1 MEHLLRHAKARAIE
15 VIPLANPYPRPET
28 PGIVKVF
35 PLLFLFLALP
45 ATAQPPRAGIVP
57 EDLRADAGNDF
68 FARGKN
74 IFDTAQASVDFE
86 ARRDLYL
93 RSADIF
99 SEYINQFPNHA
110 NTEAAWWYRG
120 SSFYQAGLIDDAKL
134 CFSTLLTRFGQGK
147 YAAAAAY
154 TLAADHYNKSEY
166 AFAAPLFERF
176 AANAAKPG
184 DKPKG
189 NLFAGNCYRLLGRDN
204 EAITAYNRVIVDPAG
219 ALYKPQAQT
228 EVGKLTLKSGK
239 PLEALNM
246 FRAVADSTAIP
257 KQRGDAALHAAIAA
271 IKLGETAMA
280 EKYLRIILNGQGMEE
295 FRPDAQTALMENFY
309 AKKDYTAV
317 LDIFRK
323 STLKGE
329 GEKEAFR
336 LMIAARA
343 MMKLDR
349 PAEASEQFRE
359 IERLVKPENDLAFQ
373 ASYYRLNCFFQ
384 IEGKHVVDQVDAFL
398 QIYGKFHPDDTRI
411 HTAML
416 MKAETLFAENK
427 TADAAKTYSKIDPA
441 LLSDTNRPGF
451 LYQRGW
457 CLAEAGDAQGAIR
470 SLTDFLTK
478 YPDDKRSHPALAKR
492 AKAYAEIGESAK
504 AVADYDRLTTDKTAP
519 DDLLALAWL
528 ESARTRRK
536 EGNIENMLV
545 RYKGLLEKVDDLTD
559 NLKAEANYWIGW
571 GMVKTNQPK
580 ESAPFLNTARELRAE
595 AYAKHAGLLLALSH
609 FAAQDPKSLAAEID
623 LAINAKYINDIPQQA
638 VQWAG
643 MQAYNAGDY
652 EAAARFLEIV
662 ANPDEPRA
670 TQKEVWRYL
679 AKALIEIDKFTEA
692 LPAIT
697 NLLDVEDNPAWKAD
711 AILDRARALHGLKR
725 FVEARNAADEAL
737 ALRPQGR
744 TSAYLRVVSGDLY
757 VEENNLS
764 QAAADYLYVINFHE
778 DADLKPLAI
787 HKYIGVLEK
796 QGKAD
801 EAAKFKAKLTTEFPN
816 WKTP

>member
-1 MEHLLRHAKARAIE
+1 MKA
-15 VIPLANPYPRPET
+15 
-28 PGIVKVF
+28 F
-35 PLLFLFLALP
+35 PILFLFLLLP
-45 ATAQPPRAGIVP
+45 AAAQQPPRAGIVP

-74 IFDTAQASVDFE
+74 LYDTAQASVDFE
-86 ARRDLYL
+86 TRRDLYL

-110 NTEAAWWYRG
+110 NTEAAWWYLG
-120 SSFYQAGLIDDAKL
+120 SSFYQAGLIDDAKR
-134 CFSTLLTRFGQGK
+134 CFSTLLNRYGKGK

-154 TLAADHYNKSEY
+154 TLAADHYNKREY

-176 AANAAKPG
+176 AANAAKPS
-184 DKPKG
+184 DRPKG
-189 NLFAGNCYRLLGRDN
+189 NLFAANCYRLLGLDR
-204 EAITAYNRVIVDPAG
+204 EAIAAYKRVIADPEG
-219 ALYKPQAQT
+219 ALFKDQAQT
-228 EVGKLTLKSGK
+228 EVGKLTLKAGK
-239 PLEALNM
+239 LQEALEL
-246 FRAVADSTAIP
+246 FRAVADSTAIA
-257 KQRGDAALHAAIAA
+257 KQRGDAALHAGIAA
-271 IKLGETAMA
+271 TKLGETALA
-280 EKYLRIILNGQGMEE
+280 EKYLRFVLDSPGMEE

-309 AKKDYTAV
+309 AKKDYNAV

-323 STLKGE
+323 SSLKGE

-343 MMKLDR
+343 MTKLKR
-349 PAEASEQFRE
+349 PAEASELFRE
-359 IERLVKPENDLAFQ
+359 VERLVKPENDLAFQ

-398 QIYGKFHPDDTRI
+398 QIYGKLHPEDTRI

-427 TADAAKTYSKIDPA
+427 TAEAAKTYSKIDPA
-441 LLSDTNRPGF
+441 RLSDANRPGF

-470 SLTDFLTK
+470 SLTDFLAK
-478 YPDDKRSHPALAKR
+478 YPDDKRIHPALAKR
-492 AKAYAEIGESAK
+492 AKAYAETGESAK
-504 AVADYDRLTTDKTAP
+504 AVADFDRLTTDKAAP
-519 DDLLALAWL
+519 TDLVALAWL

-559 NLKAEANYWIGW
+559 NLKAEANYYIGW

-580 ESAPFLNTARELRAE
+580 EAAPFLNTARTLRPE
-595 AYAKHAGLLLALSH
+595 AYSKHAGLLLALSH
-609 FAAQDPKSLAAEID
+609 FAAQDTKSLSAEID
-623 LAINAKYINDIPQQA
+623 LAIGGKYIEDVPQQA

-643 MQAYNAGDY
+643 LQAYNSGDY
-652 EAAARFLEIV
+652 QAAARFLEVI

-679 AKALIEIDKFTEA
+679 AKALIETAKFTEA
-692 LPAIT
+692 LPAIA

-711 AILDRARALHGLKR
+711 ALLDRARAFFGLKR
-725 FVEARNAADEAL
+725 YVESRNTTDEAL

-744 TSAYLRVVSGDLY
+744 TSAHLRVVSGDLY
-757 VEENNLS
+757 FQENNLS
-764 QAAADYLYVINFHE
+764 QAAADYLYVINFYE

-787 HKYIGVLEK
+787 HHYIGVLKK
-796 QGKAD
+796 QANTA
-801 EAAKFKAKLTTEFPN
+801 EAAKFATKLATEFPD
-816 WKTP
+816 WKAQ

>member
-1 MEHLLRHAKARAIE
+1 MKA
-15 VIPLANPYPRPET
+15 
-28 PGIVKVF
+28 F
-35 PLLFLFLALP
+35 PLLFLLLTLP
-45 ATAQPPRAGIVP
+45 AAAQQPPRAGIVP

-68 FARGKN
+68 FARAKN
-74 IFDTAQASVDFE
+74 LYDTAQASVDFE
-86 ARRDLYL
+86 TRRNLYL

-110 NTEAAWWYRG
+110 NTEAAWWYLG
-120 SSFYQAGLIDDAKL
+120 SSFYQAGLPDDAKR
-134 CFSTLLTRFGQGK
+134 CFSTLLNRYARGK

-154 TLAADHYNKSEY
+154 TLAADHYNKREY

-189 NLFAGNCYRLLGRDN
+189 DLFAANCYRLLGRDR
-204 EAITAYNRVIVDPAG
+204 EAVAAYKRVMIDPEG
-219 ALYKPQAQT
+219 ALFKDQAQT
-228 EVGKLTLKSGK
+228 EVGKLTLKAGK
-239 PLEALNM
+239 LQEALDL
-246 FRAVADSTAIP
+246 FRGVADSPAVA
-257 KQRGDAALHAAIAA
+257 KFRGDAALHAAIAA
-271 IKLGETAMA
+271 TKLGETAMA
-280 EKYLRIILNGQGMEE
+280 EKYLRFILDGQGMEE
-295 FRPDAQTALMENFY
+295 FRPDAQTALMENHF
-309 AKKDYTAV
+309 AKKEYQAV
-317 LDIFRK
+317 LDIYRK
-323 STLKGE
+323 SSLKGE

-349 PAEASEQFRE
+349 PAEASELFRE
-359 IERLVKPENDLAFQ
+359 VERLVKPENDLAFQ

-384 IEGKHVVDQVDAFL
+384 IEGKHVADQVDAFL
-398 QIYGKFHPDDTRI
+398 QIYGKLHPDDTRI

-427 TADAAKTYSKIDPA
+427 TAEAAKTYAKIDPA
-441 LLSDTNRPGF
+441 LLSEANRPGL

-470 SLTDFLTK
+470 SLTDFLAK
-478 YPDDKRSHPALAKR
+478 YPDDKRVHPALAKR
-492 AKAYAEIGESAK
+492 AKAYAESGEPAK
-504 AVADYDRLTTDKTAP
+504 AVADFDRLTMDKAAP
-519 DDLLALAWL
+519 ADLVALAWL

-580 ESAPFLNTARELRAE
+580 EAAPFLNTARELRAE
-595 AYAKHAGLLLALSH
+595 AYSKHAGLLLALSH

-623 LAINAKYINDIPQQA
+623 LAIKGKYIDDVPQQA

-643 MQAYNAGDY
+643 MQSYNAGDF
-652 EAAARFLEIV
+652 EAAARFLQIV

-679 AKALIEIDKFTEA
+679 AKALIETAQFEAA
-692 LPAIT
+692 LPAIA
-697 NLLDVEDNPAWKAD
+697 NLLDVEDNPSWKAD
-711 AILDRARALHGLKR
+711 GLLDRARALLGLKR
-725 FVEARNAADEAL
+725 HVESRNTADEAL

-757 VEENNLS
+757 VQENDLGK
-764 QAAADYLYVINFHE
+764 AAADYLYVNNFHE

-796 QGKAD
+796 QGNAA
-801 EAAKFKAKLTTEFPN
+801 EAAKFASKLAAEFPD
-816 WKTP
+816 WKAP

>member
-1 MEHLLRHAKARAIE
+1 MKA
-15 VIPLANPYPRPET
+15 
-28 PGIVKVF
+28 F
-35 PLLFLFLALP
+35 PILFLFLLLP
-45 ATAQPPRAGIVP
+45 AAAQQPPRAGIVP

-74 IFDTAQASVDFE
+74 LYDTAQASVDFE
-86 ARRDLYL
+86 TRRDLYL

-110 NTEAAWWYRG
+110 NTEAAWWYLG
-120 SSFYQAGLIDDAKL
+120 SSFYQAGLIDDAKR
-134 CFSTLLTRFGQGK
+134 CFSTLLNRYGKGK

-154 TLAADHYNKSEY
+154 TLAADHYNKREY

-189 NLFAGNCYRLLGRDN
+189 NLFAANCYRLLGRDR
-204 EAITAYNRVIVDPAG
+204 EAVTAYSRVIVDPEG
-219 ALYKPQAQT
+219 AIFKAQAQT
-228 EVGKLTLKSGK
+228 EVGKLNLKAGK
-239 PLEALNM
+239 LLEALEL
-246 FRAVADSTAIP
+246 FRAVADSTAIA
-257 KQRGDAALHAAIAA
+257 KQRGDAALHAGIAA
-271 IKLGETAMA
+271 TKLGETALA
-280 EKYLRIILNGQGMEE
+280 ERYLRFVLDSPGMEE
-295 FRPDAQTALMENFY
+295 FRPDAQTALMENHFT
-309 AKKDYTAV
+309 KKEYEAV
-317 LDIFRK
+317 LAIFRK
-323 STLKGE
+323 SSLKGE

-343 MMKLDR
+343 MMKLKR
-349 PAEASEQFRE
+349 PAEASELFRE
-359 IERLVKPENDLAFQ
+359 VERLVKPENDLAFK

-384 IEGKHVVDQVDAFL
+384 IEGKHVADQVDAFL
-398 QIYGKFHPDDTRI
+398 QIYGKLHPNDTRI

-427 TADAAKTYSKIDPA
+427 TVDAAKTYSKIDPS
-441 LLSDTNRPGF
+441 LLSDANRPGF

-470 SLTDFLTK
+470 SLTDFLAK
-478 YPDDKRSHPALAKR
+478 YPDDKRIHPALAKR
-492 AKAYAEIGESAK
+492 AKAYAETGESAK
-504 AVADYDRLTTDKTAP
+504 AVADFDRLTTDTAAP
-519 DDLLALAWL
+519 ADLVALAWL

-536 EGNIENMLV
+536 EGNIVNMLV

-580 ESAPFLNTARELRAE
+580 EAAPFLNTARTLRPE

-609 FAAQDPKSLAAEID
+609 FAAQDPKSLTAEID
-623 LAINAKYINDIPQQA
+623 LAIGGKYIDDIPLQA

-643 MQAYNAGDY
+643 MQAYNSGDFK
-652 EAAARFLEIV
+652 AAARFLKIV

-679 AKALIEIDKFTEA
+679 AKALIETAKFTEA
-692 LPAIT
+692 LPAIA

-711 AILDRARALHGLKR
+711 ALLDRARALFGLKR
-725 FVEARNAADEAL
+725 YAESRIAADESL

-757 VEENNLS
+757 VQENNLS

-778 DADLKPLAI
+778 DNDLKPLAI
-787 HKYIGVLEK
+787 HGYIGVLKK
-796 QGKAD
+796 QSNTA
-801 EAAKFKAKLTTEFPN
+801 EAAKFATKLATEFPA
-816 WKTP
+816 WKAP

>member
-1 MEHLLRHAKARAIE
+1 MKA
-15 VIPLANPYPRPET
+15 
-28 PGIVKVF
+28 F
-35 PLLFLFLALP
+35 PILFLFLLLP
-45 ATAQPPRAGIVP
+45 AAAQQPPRAGIVP

-74 IFDTAQASVDFE
+74 LYDTAQASVDFE
-86 ARRDLYL
+86 TRRDLYL

-110 NTEAAWWYRG
+110 NTEAAWWYLG
-120 SSFYQAGLIDDAKL
+120 SSFYQAGLIDDAKR
-134 CFSTLLTRFGQGK
+134 CFSTLLNRYGKGK

-154 TLAADHYNKSEY
+154 TLAADHYNKREY

-176 AANAAKPG
+176 AANAAKPS
-184 DKPKG
+184 DRPKG
-189 NLFAGNCYRLLGRDN
+189 NLFAANCYRLLGRER
-204 EAITAYNRVIVDPAG
+204 EAIAAYKRVIADPEG
-219 ALYKPQAQT
+219 ALFKDQAQI
-228 EVGKLTLKSGK
+228 EVGKLTLKAGK
-239 PLEALNM
+239 LQEALEL
-246 FRAVADSTAIP
+246 FRAVADSTAIA
-257 KQRGDAALHAAIAA
+257 KQRGDAALHAGIAA
-271 IKLGETAMA
+271 TKLGETALA
-280 EKYLRIILNGQGMEE
+280 EKYLRFVLDSPGMEE
-295 FRPDAQTALMENFY
+295 FRPDAQTALMENDY
-309 AKKDYTAV
+309 AQKDYNAV

-343 MMKLDR
+343 MMKLKR
-349 PAEASEQFRE
+349 PAEASELFRE
-359 IERLVKPENDLAFQ
+359 VERLVKPENDLAFQ

-398 QIYGKFHPDDTRI
+398 QIYGKLHPEDTRI

-427 TADAAKTYSKIDPA
+427 TAEAAKTYSKIDPA
-441 LLSDTNRPGF
+441 RLSDANRPGF

-470 SLTDFLTK
+470 SLTDFLAK
-478 YPDDKRSHPALAKR
+478 YPDDKRIHPALVKR
-492 AKAYAEIGESAK
+492 AKAYAETGESAK
-504 AVADYDRLTTDKTAP
+504 AVADFDRLTTDKAAP
-519 DDLLALAWL
+519 ADLVALAWL

-580 ESAPFLNTARELRAE
+580 EAAPFLNAARTLRPE
-595 AYAKHAGLLLALSH
+595 AYSKHAGLLLSLSH
-609 FAAQDPKSLAAEID
+609 FAAQDPKSLSTEID
-623 LAINAKYINDIPQQA
+623 LAIKDKYIDDVPQQA

-652 EAAARFLEIV
+652 QAAARFLKIV

-679 AKALIEIDKFTEA
+679 AKAYIETGKFTEA
-692 LPAIT
+692 LPAIA
-697 NLLDVEDNPAWKAD
+697 NLLDVEDNPTWKAD
-711 AILDRARALHGLKR
+711 ALLDRARALHGLKR
-725 FVEARNAADEAL
+725 FDEARKAADEAL

-744 TSAYLRVVSGDLY
+744 TSAHLRIVSGDLY
-757 VEENNLS
+757 VQENNLS
-764 QAAADYLYVINFHE
+764 QAAADYLYVINFYD

-787 HKYIGVLEK
+787 HKYIGVLKK
-796 QGKAD
+796 QANTA
-801 EAAKFKAKLTTEFPN
+801 EAAKFATKLATEFPE
-816 WKTP
+816 WKAP

>member
-1 MEHLLRHAKARAIE
+1 LKA
-15 VIPLANPYPRPET
+15 
-28 PGIVKVF
+28 F
-35 PLLFLFLALP
+35 PILFLFLLLP
-45 ATAQPPRAGIVP
+45 AAAQQPPRAGIVP

-74 IFDTAQASVDFE
+74 LYDTAQASVDFQT
-86 ARRDLYL
+86 RRDLYL

-110 NTEAAWWYRG
+110 NTEAAWWYLG
-120 SSFYQAGLIDDAKL
+120 SSFYQAGLIDDAKR
-134 CFSTLLTRFGQGK
+134 CFSTLLNRYGKGK
-147 YAAAAAY
+147 YSAAAAY
-154 TLAADHYNKSEY
+154 TLAADHYNKREY

-176 AANAAKPG
+176 AANAAKPS
-184 DKPKG
+184 DRPKG
-189 NLFAGNCYRLLGRDN
+189 NLFAANCYRLLGRER
-204 EAITAYNRVIVDPAG
+204 EAIAAYKRVIADPEG
-219 ALYKPQAQT
+219 ALFKDQAQI
-228 EVGKLTLKSGK
+228 EVGKLTLKAGK
-239 PLEALNM
+239 LQEALEL
-246 FRAVADSTAIP
+246 FRAVADSTAIA
-257 KQRGDAALHAAIAA
+257 KQRGDAALHAGIAA
-271 IKLGETAMA
+271 TKLGETALA
-280 EKYLRIILNGQGMEE
+280 EKYLRFVLDSPGMEE
-295 FRPDAQTALMENFY
+295 FRPDAQTALMENQFT
-309 AKKDYTAV
+309 KKEYQSV

-343 MMKLDR
+343 MMKLKR
-349 PAEASEQFRE
+349 PAEASELFRE
-359 IERLVKPENDLAFQ
+359 VERLVKPENALAFQ

-398 QIYGKFHPDDTRI
+398 QIYGKLHPEDTRI

-427 TADAAKTYSKIDPA
+427 TAEAAKEYSKIDPA
-441 LLSDTNRPGF
+441 RLSDANRPGF

-457 CLAEAGDAQGAIR
+457 CLAEAGDSQGAIR
-470 SLTDFLTK
+470 SLTDFLAK
-478 YPDDKRSHPALAKR
+478 YPDDKRIHPALAKR
-492 AKAYAEIGESAK
+492 AKAYAETGESAK
-504 AVADYDRLTTDKTAP
+504 AVADFDRLTTDKAAP
-519 DDLLALAWL
+519 TDLVALAWL

-559 NLKAEANYWIGW
+559 NLKAEANYYIGW

-580 ESAPFLNTARELRAE
+580 EAAPFLNTARTLRPK
-595 AYAKHAGLLLALSH
+595 AYSKHAGLLLALSH
-609 FAAQDPKSLAAEID
+609 FAAQDPKSLSAEID
-623 LAINAKYINDIPQQA
+623 LAIGGKYIEDVPQQA

-643 MQAYNAGDY
+643 MQAYNSGDY
-652 EAAARFLEIV
+652 EAAARFLEVI

-679 AKALIEIDKFTEA
+679 AKALIETAKFTEA
-692 LPAIT
+692 LPAIA

-711 AILDRARALHGLKR
+711 ALLDRARAFLGLKR
-725 FVEARNAADEAL
+725 YVESRNTTAEAL

-744 TSAYLRVVSGDLY
+744 TSAHLRVVSGDLY
-757 VEENNLS
+757 FQENNLS
-764 QAAADYLYVINFHE
+764 QAAADYLYVINFYE

-787 HKYIGVLEK
+787 HRYIGVLKK
-796 QGKAD
+796 QANTA
-801 EAAKFKAKLTTEFPN
+801 EVAKFATKLATEFPD
-816 WKTP
+816 WKAP

>member
-1 MEHLLRHAKARAIE
+1 MKA
-15 VIPLANPYPRPET
+15 
-28 PGIVKVF
+28 F
-35 PLLFLFLALP
+35 PILFLFLLLP
-45 ATAQPPRAGIVP
+45 AAAQQPPRAGIVP

-74 IFDTAQASVDFE
+74 LYDTAQASVDFE
-86 ARRDLYL
+86 TRRDLYL

-110 NTEAAWWYRG
+110 NTEAAWWYLG
-120 SSFYQAGLIDDAKL
+120 SSFYQAGLIDDAKR
-134 CFSTLLTRFGQGK
+134 CFSTLLNRYGKGK
-147 YAAAAAY
+147 YSAAAAY
-154 TLAADHYNKSEY
+154 TLAADHYNKREY

-176 AANAAKPG
+176 AANAAKPS
-184 DKPKG
+184 DRPKG
-189 NLFAGNCYRLLGRDN
+189 NLFAANCYRLLGLDR
-204 EAITAYNRVIVDPAG
+204 EAIAAYKRVIADPEG
-219 ALYKPQAQT
+219 ALFKDQAQI
-228 EVGKLTLKSGK
+228 EVGKLTLKAGK
-239 PLEALNM
+239 LQEALEL
-246 FRAVADSTAIP
+246 FRAVADSTAIA

-271 IKLGETAMA
+271 TKLGETALA
-280 EKYLRIILNGQGMEE
+280 EKYLRFVLDSPGMEE

-309 AKKDYTAV
+309 AKKDYNAV

-323 STLKGE
+323 SSLKGE

-343 MMKLDR
+343 MTKLKR
-349 PAEASEQFRE
+349 PAEASELFRE
-359 IERLVKPENDLAFQ
+359 VERLVKPENDLAFQ

-398 QIYGKFHPDDTRI
+398 QIYGKLHPEDTRI

-427 TADAAKTYSKIDPA
+427 TAEAAKTYSKIDPA
-441 LLSDTNRPGF
+441 RLSDTNRPGF

-470 SLTDFLTK
+470 SLTDFLAK
-478 YPDDKRSHPALAKR
+478 YPDDKRIHPALVKR
-492 AKAYAEIGESAK
+492 AKAYAETGESAK
-504 AVADYDRLTTDKTAP
+504 AVADFDRLTTDKAAP
-519 DDLLALAWL
+519 TDLVALAWL
-528 ESARTRRK
+528 ESARTSRK

-580 ESAPFLNTARELRAE
+580 EAAPFLNTARTLRPE
-595 AYAKHAGLLLALSH
+595 AYSKHAGLLLALSH
-609 FAAQDPKSLAAEID
+609 FAAQDPKSLSAEID
-623 LAINAKYINDIPQQA
+623 LAIGGKYIEDVPQQA

-643 MQAYNAGDY
+643 LQAYNSGDY
-652 EAAARFLEIV
+652 QAAARFLEVI

-679 AKALIEIDKFTEA
+679 AKALIETGKFTEA
-692 LPAIT
+692 LPAIA
-697 NLLDVEDNPAWKAD
+697 NLLDIEDNPAWKAD
-711 AILDRARALHGLKR
+711 ALLDRARAFFGLKR
-725 FVEARNAADEAL
+725 YVESRNTTDEAL

-744 TSAYLRVVSGDLY
+744 TSAHLRVVSGDLY
-757 VEENNLS
+757 FQENNLS
-764 QAAADYLYVINFHE
+764 QAAADYLYVINFYE

-787 HKYIGVLEK
+787 HHYIGVLKK
-796 QGKAD
+796 QANTA
-801 EAAKFKAKLTTEFPN
+801 EAAKFATKLATEFPA
-816 WKTP
+816 WKAP

>member
-1 MEHLLRHAKARAIE
+1 MKALPI
-15 VIPLANPYPRPET
+15 
-28 PGIVKVF
+28 
-35 PLLFLFLALP
+35 LFLFFLLP
-45 ATAQPPRAGIVP
+45 AAAQQPPRAGIVP

-74 IFDTAQASVDFE
+74 LYDTAQASVDFE
-86 ARRDLYL
+86 TRRDLYL

-99 SEYINQFPNHA
+99 SEYINLFPNHA
-110 NTEAAWWYRG
+110 NTEAAWWYLG
-120 SSFYQAGLIDDAKL
+120 SSFYQAGLIDDAKR
-134 CFSTLLTRFGQGK
+134 CFSTLLNRYGKGK

-154 TLAADHYNKSEY
+154 TLAADHYNKREY

-176 AANAAKPG
+176 AANAAKPS
-184 DKPKG
+184 DRPKG
-189 NLFAGNCYRLLGRDN
+189 NLFAANCYRLLGRER
-204 EAITAYNRVIVDPAG
+204 EAIAAYKRVIADPEG
-219 ALYKPQAQT
+219 AFFKDQAQT
-228 EVGKLTLKSGK
+228 EVGKLTLKAGK
-239 PLEALNM
+239 LQEALDL
-246 FRAVADSTAIP
+246 FRAVADSTAIA
-257 KQRGDAALHAAIAA
+257 KQRGDAALHAGIAA
-271 IKLGETAMA
+271 TKLGETALA
-280 EKYLRIILNGQGMEE
+280 EKYLRFVLDSPGMEE
-295 FRPDAQTALMENFY
+295 FRPDAQTALMENDY
-309 AKKDYTAV
+309 AKKDFNAV

-343 MMKLDR
+343 MMKLKR
-349 PAEASEQFRE
+349 PAEASELFRE
-359 IERLVKPENDLAFQ
+359 VERLVKPENDLAFQ

-398 QIYGKFHPDDTRI
+398 QIYGKLHPDDTRI
-411 HTAML
+411 HTVML
-416 MKAETLFAENK
+416 VKAETLFAENK
-427 TADAAKTYSKIDPA
+427 TAEAAKAYSKIDPA
-441 LLSDTNRPGF
+441 RLSDANRPGF

-470 SLTDFLTK
+470 SLTDFLAK
-478 YPDDKRSHPALAKR
+478 YPDDKRIHSALVKR
-492 AKAYAEIGESAK
+492 AKAYAETGESAK
-504 AVADYDRLTTDKTAP
+504 AVADFDRLTTDKAAP
-519 DDLLALAWL
+519 ADLVALAWL

-580 ESAPFLNTARELRAE
+580 EAAPFLNAARTLRAE

-609 FAAQDPKSLAAEID
+609 FAAQDPKSLSTEID
-623 LAINAKYINDIPQQA
+623 LAIKDKYIDDVPQQA

-643 MQAYNAGDY
+643 MQAYNAGDF
-652 EAAARFLEIV
+652 EAAARFLQIV

-679 AKALIEIDKFTEA
+679 AKAYIETGKFTEA
-692 LPAIT
+692 LPAIA
-697 NLLDVEDNPAWKAD
+697 NLLDVEDNPTWKAD
-711 AILDRARALHGLKR
+711 ALLDRARALHGLKR
-725 FVEARNAADEAL
+725 FDEARKAGDEAL

-744 TSAYLRVVSGDLY
+744 TSAHLRIVSGDLY
-757 VEENNLS
+757 VQENNLS
-764 QAAADYLYVINFHE
+764 QAAADYLYVINFYD

-787 HKYIGVLEK
+787 HKYIGVLKK
-796 QGKAD
+796 QANTA
-801 EAAKFKAKLTTEFPN
+801 EAAKFATKLATEFPE
-816 WKTP
+816 WKAP

>member
-1 MEHLLRHAKARAIE
+1 MKA
-15 VIPLANPYPRPET
+15 
-28 PGIVKVF
+28 F
-35 PLLFLFLALP
+35 PLLFLFLSLP
-45 ATAQPPRAGIVP
+45 AASQQPPRAGIVP

-68 FARGKN
+68 FLRGKN
-74 IFDTAQASVDFE
+74 LFDTAQASVDFE
-86 ARRDLYL
+86 TRRDLYL

-110 NTEAAWWYRG
+110 NTEAAWWYLG
-120 SSFYQAGLIDDAKL
+120 SSFYQAGLLDDAKR
-134 CFSTLLTRFGQGK
+134 CFSTLLNRYGRGK

-154 TLAADHYNKSEY
+154 TLAADHYNKREY

-189 NLFAGNCYRLLGRDN
+189 NLFAANCYRLLGRDR
-204 EAITAYNRVIVDPAG
+204 EAVTAYNRVIQDPAG
-219 ALYKPQAQT
+219 DIYKAQAQT

-239 PLEALNM
+239 LLDALDL
-246 FRAVADSTAIP
+246 FRTVADSTAVP
-257 KQRGDAALHAAIAA
+257 KQRGDAALHAAITAT
-271 IKLGETAMA
+271 KLGETAMA
-280 EKYLRIILNGQGMEE
+280 EKYLRFILDGQGMEE

-309 AKKDYTAV
+309 AKKDYNSV

-323 STLKGE
+323 STVKGE

-336 LMIAARA
+336 LMVAARS
-343 MMKLDR
+343 MMKLKR
-349 PAEASEQFRE
+349 PAEASELFRE
-359 IERLVKPENDLAFQ
+359 VERLVKPENDLAFQ

-384 IEGKHVVDQVDAFL
+384 IEGKHVSDQVDAFL
-398 QIYGKFHPDDTRI
+398 QIYGKLHPDDTRI

-427 TADAAKTYSKIDPA
+427 TAEAAKTYSKIDPA
-441 LLSDTNRPGF
+441 RLSDTNRPGL

-478 YPDDKRSHPALAKR
+478 YPDDKRIHPALAKR
-492 AKAYAEIGESAK
+492 AKAYAETGEPAK
-504 AVADYDRLTTDKTAP
+504 AVADFDRLTSDAAAP
-519 DDLLALAWL
+519 ADLVALAWL

-580 ESAPFLNTARELRAE
+580 EAAPFLNTARTLRAE

-609 FAAQDPKSLAAEID
+609 FAAQDPNSLSAEID
-623 LAINAKYINDIPQQA
+623 LAIEGKYIEDVPQQA

-652 EAAARFLEIV
+652 AAAARFLEIV

-679 AKALIEIDKFTEA
+679 AKAYIEIGKFSEA
-692 LPAIT
+692 LPAIA
-697 NLLDVEDNPAWKAD
+697 NLLDVEDNPSWKAD
-711 AILDRARALHGLKR
+711 ALLDRARALYGLTR
-725 FVEARNAADEAL
+725 FDESRKAADEAA

-744 TSAYLRVVSGDLY
+744 TSAYLRIVSGDLY
-757 VEENNLS
+757 VQVNDLGK
-764 QAAADYLYVINFHE
+764 AAADYLTVINFHE
-778 DADLKPLAI
+778 DTDLKPLAI

-796 QGKAD
+796 QSNTT
-801 EAAKFKAKLTTEFPN
+801 EAAKFASKLAAEFPD
-816 WKTP
+816 WKAP

>member
-1 MEHLLRHAKARAIE
+1 MKA
-15 VIPLANPYPRPET
+15 
-28 PGIVKVF
+28 F

-45 ATAQPPRAGIVP
+45 ATAQQAPRAGVVA

-74 IFDTAQASVDFE
+74 LFDTAQASVDLE
-86 ARRDLYL
+86 SRRELYL
-93 RSADIF
+93 RAADIF

-110 NTEAAWWYRG
+110 NTEAAWWYLG
-120 SSFYQAGLIDDAKL
+120 TSFYQAGLPDDAKR
-134 CFSTLLTRFGQGK
+134 CFGTLLNRYGRGK

-154 TLAADHYNKSEY
+154 TLAADHYNKREY

-176 AANAAKPG
+176 AQNAANPG

-189 NLFAGNCYRLLGRDN
+189 DLFAANCYRLLGRDR
-204 EAITAYNRVIVDPAG
+204 EAIAAYKRVMDDPQG
-219 ALYKPQAQT
+219 ALFKDQAQN
-228 EVGKLTLKSGK
+228 EVGKLTLKAGK
-239 PLEALNM
+239 LLEALNL
-246 FRAVADSTAIP
+246 FRTVADSPAVP

-271 IKLGETAMA
+271 TKLGETATA
-280 EKYLRIILNGQGMEE
+280 EKYLRFILDGQGMEE
-295 FRPDAQTALMENFY
+295 FHPDAQTALMENHY
-309 AKKDYTAV
+309 AKKDYNAV

-323 STLKGE
+323 SNLKGE

-343 MMKLDR
+343 MMKLER
-349 PAEASEQFRE
+349 PAEASELFRE

-398 QIYGKFHPDDTRI
+398 EIYGKFHPNDTRI

-416 MKAETLFAENK
+416 MKAETLFTENK
-427 TADAAKTYSKIDPA
+427 TAEAAKTYAKIELA
-441 LLSDTNRPGF
+441 LLSETNRPGF

-470 SLTDFLTK
+470 SFTDFIAK
-478 YPDDKRSHPALAKR
+478 YPDDKRIHPALVKR
-492 AKAYAEIGESAK
+492 AKAYAETGESAK
-504 AVADYDRLTTDKTAP
+504 AVADFDRLTTDTAAP
-519 DDLLALAWL
+519 DDLVALAWL

-545 RYKGLLEKVDDLTD
+545 RYKGLLEKVDNLTD

-580 ESAPFLNTARELRAE
+580 EAAPFLNTARELRPE

-609 FAAQDPKSLAAEID
+609 FAAQDPKNLAAEID
-623 LAINAKYINDIPQQA
+623 LAIKGKYIDDVPQQA

-679 AKALIEIDKFTEA
+679 AKALIEIGKFTEA
-692 LPAIT
+692 LPAIA
-697 NLLDVEDNPAWKAD
+697 NLLDVEDNPSWKAD
-711 AILDRARALHGLKR
+711 GLLDRARALFGLKR
-725 FVEARNAADEAL
+725 FAEARNAADEAL

-744 TSAYLRVVSGDLY
+744 TSAHLRVVSGDLY
-757 VEENNLS
+757 IEDNNLS

-801 EAAKFKAKLTTEFPN
+801 EAAKFKTKLAAEFPD
-816 WKTP
+816 WKAP

>member
-1 MEHLLRHAKARAIE
+1 MKA
-15 VIPLANPYPRPET
+15 
-28 PGIVKVF
+28 F
-35 PLLFLFLALP
+35 PLLFLFLSLP
-45 ATAQPPRAGIVP
+45 AVAQQPPRAGVVP
-57 EDLRADAGNDF
+57 EDIRADAGNDF
-68 FARGKN
+68 FLRGKN
-74 IFDTAQASVDFE
+74 LFDTAQTSVDFE
-86 ARRDLYL
+86 TRRELYL

-99 SEYINQFPNHA
+99 SEYINQFPDHA
-110 NTEAAWWYRG
+110 NTEAAWWYLG
-120 SSFYQAGLIDDAKL
+120 SSFYQAGLIDDAKR
-134 CFSTLLTRFGQGK
+134 CFSTLLNRYGRGK

-154 TLAADHYNKSEY
+154 TLAADHYNKREY

-189 NLFAGNCYRLLGRDN
+189 NLFAANCYRLLGRDR
-204 EAITAYNRVIVDPAG
+204 EAVTAYNRVIQDPAG
-219 ALYKPQAQT
+219 DIYKAQAQT

-239 PLEALNM
+239 LLEALDI
-246 FRAVADSTAIP
+246 FRAVADSTAVP

-271 IKLGETAMA
+271 TKLGETALA
-280 EKYLRIILNGQGMEE
+280 EKYLRFILDGQGMEE
-295 FRPDAQTALMENFY
+295 FRPDAQTALMENYY
-309 AKKDYTAV
+309 AKKDYNAV

-343 MMKLDR
+343 LMKLDR
-349 PAEASEQFRE
+349 PAEASELFRE
-359 IERLVKPENDLAFQ
+359 VERLVKPENDLAFQ

-384 IEGKHVVDQVDAFL
+384 IEGKHVADQVDAFL
-398 QIYGKFHPDDTRI
+398 QIYGKLHPDDTRI

-427 TADAAKTYSKIDPA
+427 TAEAAKTYSKIDPTR
-441 LLSDTNRPGF
+441 LSDTNRPGF

-470 SLTDFLTK
+470 SLTDFLVK
-478 YPDDKRSHPALAKR
+478 YPDDKRVHPALAKR
-492 AKAYAEIGESAK
+492 AKAYAESGEPAK
-504 AVADYDRLTTDKTAP
+504 AVADFDRLTTDKAAP
-519 DDLLALAWL
+519 ADLVALAWL

-571 GMVKTNQPK
+571 GMVKQNEPK
-580 ESAPFLNTARELRAE
+580 ESAPFLNTARTLRPE
-595 AYAKHAGLLLALSH
+595 AYSKHAGLLLALSH

-623 LAINAKYINDIPQQA
+623 LAIEGKYIDDVPRQA

-643 MQAYNAGDY
+643 MQAYNARDY
-652 EAAARFLEIV
+652 EAAARFLQIV

-679 AKALIEIDKFTEA
+679 AKALIETAKFTEA
-692 LPAIT
+692 LPAIA
-697 NLLDVEDNPAWKAD
+697 NLLDVEDNPSWKAD
-711 AILDRARALHGLKR
+711 GLLDRARALYGLKR
-725 FVEARNAADEAL
+725 FAEARKAAEEAS

-744 TSAYLRVVSGDLY
+744 TSAYLRIVSGDLY
-757 VEENNLS
+757 VEENNLG
-764 QAAADYLYVINFHE
+764 QAAADYLYVNNFHE

-787 HKYIGVLEK
+787 HKYIDVLKK
-796 QGKAD
+796 QGNAA
-801 EAAKFKAKLTTEFPN
+801 EAAKFASKLAAEFPD
-816 WKTP
+816 WKAP

>member
-1 MEHLLRHAKARAIE
+1 MKA
-15 VIPLANPYPRPET
+15 
-28 PGIVKVF
+28 F
-35 PLLFLFLALP
+35 PILFLFLLLP
-45 ATAQPPRAGIVP
+45 AAAQQPPRAGIVP

-74 IFDTAQASVDFE
+74 LYDTAQASVDFE
-86 ARRDLYL
+86 TRRDLYL

-110 NTEAAWWYRG
+110 NTEAAWWYLG
-120 SSFYQAGLIDDAKL
+120 SSFYQAGLIDDAKR
-134 CFSTLLTRFGQGK
+134 CFSTLLNRYGRGK
-147 YAAAAAY
+147 YSAAAAY
-154 TLAADHYNKSEY
+154 TLAADHYNKREY

-176 AANAAKPG
+176 AANAAKPS
-184 DKPKG
+184 DRPKG
-189 NLFAGNCYRLLGRDN
+189 NLFAANCYRLLGLDR
-204 EAITAYNRVIVDPAG
+204 EAIAAYKRVIADPEG
-219 ALYKPQAQT
+219 ALFKDQAQI
-228 EVGKLTLKSGK
+228 EVGKLTLKAGK
-239 PLEALNM
+239 LQEALEL
-246 FRAVADSTAIP
+246 FRAVADSTAIA

-271 IKLGETAMA
+271 TKLGETALA
-280 EKYLRIILNGQGMEE
+280 EKYLRFVLDSPGMEE

-309 AKKDYTAV
+309 AKKDYNAV

-323 STLKGE
+323 SSLKGE

-343 MMKLDR
+343 MTKLKR
-349 PAEASEQFRE
+349 PAEASELFRE
-359 IERLVKPENDLAFQ
+359 VERLVKPENDLAFQ

-398 QIYGKFHPDDTRI
+398 QIYGKLHPEDTRI

-427 TADAAKTYSKIDPA
+427 TAEAAKTYSKIDPA
-441 LLSDTNRPGF
+441 RLSDTNRPGF

-470 SLTDFLTK
+470 SLTDFLAK
-478 YPDDKRSHPALAKR
+478 YPDDKRIHPALVKR
-492 AKAYAEIGESAK
+492 AKAYAETGESAK
-504 AVADYDRLTTDKTAP
+504 AVADFDRLTTDKAAP
-519 DDLLALAWL
+519 TDLVALAWL

-580 ESAPFLNTARELRAE
+580 EAAPFLNTARTLRPE
-595 AYAKHAGLLLALSH
+595 AYSKHAGLLLALSH
-609 FAAQDPKSLAAEID
+609 FAAQDPKSLSAEID
-623 LAINAKYINDIPQQA
+623 LAIGGKYIEDVPQQA

-643 MQAYNAGDY
+643 LQAYNSGDY
-652 EAAARFLEIV
+652 QAAARFLEVI

-679 AKALIEIDKFTEA
+679 AKALIETGKFTEA
-692 LPAIT
+692 LPAIA
-697 NLLDVEDNPAWKAD
+697 NLLEIEDNPAWKAD
-711 AILDRARALHGLKR
+711 ALLDRARAFFGLKR
-725 FVEARNAADEAL
+725 YVESRNTTDEAL

-744 TSAYLRVVSGDLY
+744 TSAHLRVVSGDLY
-757 VEENNLS
+757 FQENNLS
-764 QAAADYLYVINFHE
+764 QAAADYLYVINFYE

-787 HKYIGVLEK
+787 HHYIGVLKK
-796 QGKAD
+796 QANTA
-801 EAAKFKAKLTTEFPN
+801 EAAKFATKLATEFPA
-816 WKTP
+816 WKAP